1 MEDEGCGLAPTP
13 NLFQS
18 ICHYPAIGSN
28 SDFNELAENGHS
40 ISAPLTSSSC
50 PFFAEVATS
59 LCLHGWIYQRVCL

>member
-28 SDFNELAENGHS
+28 SDFNELAENK
-40 ISAPLTSSSC
+40 
-50 PFFAEVATS
+50 
-59 LCLHGWIYQRVCL
+59 Y